1 LSGESTLVSQE
12 TNMAHTTSAGYLH
25 LIIGPM
31 FSGKTTELIRLTS
44 IQEAI
49 GRSVRIIKHEIDN
62 RYDAQCAV
70 THSGTIKKA
79 SAISSLLEIAE
90 SAEEDVIGIDEGQF
104 FEDLFESVKILL
116 GRGKVVIIASLDG
129 DFKMEPFGSIIQLFQ
144 LIPLSDR
151 VEKLRA
157 ICAKCRLQE
166 APFTMK
172 KEVGSGVVEVGGKDK
187 YLATCRGCHER
198 P

>member
-1 LSGESTLVSQE
+1 
-12 TNMAHTTSAGYLH
+12 MAHTTSAGYLH

-104 FEDLFESVKILL
+104 FEDLVEATKTLL
-116 GRGKVVIIASLDG
+116 RRGKVVIIASLDG
-129 DFKMEPFGSIIQLFQ
+129 DFKMEPIGNTLQ
-144 LIPLSDR
+144 LIPRAHR

-157 ICAKCRLQE
+157 ICAVCRRNE

-172 KEVGSGVVEVGGKDK
+172 KEVGSGVVEIGGKDK
-187 YLATCRGCHER
+187 YLAACEECHEI